1 MSATAR
7 AGWLALLAAVTI
19 PHLTVSLG
27 SGGLSVLMPLLQRD
41 LGLSTVQVGVLAGAR
56 FTGLIALSIPA
67 AAMVTRLG
75 LRRSVV
81 FLQVGFGL
89 TTAALAAASGPM
101 TALLAVAASSA
112 FFAAV
117 NPATTTAVVVRFPM
131 FMRAQAMNTKQMGVP
146 LGTLLAA
153 LILPAASA
161 IVGWRGAFVVVAGLS
176 LVSAAVTWV
185 LYTEG
190 AGDGAATAVARPQ
203 RTTPWGLL
211 RHRPIVMMTAL
222 QAIMMGAQVSMLAY
236 LMVFLVGRG
245 VPLGVAAGYM
255 ALLQL
260 TGVCGRMLWGVL
272 ADHVFDNRRRPALAS
287 AVAASMVG
295 VAALAVLPEAAP
307 GWMLASVSVLLG
319 LGLMAYA
326 GMIELVRAELVVP
339 EATAAATGIAYT
351 LGSFGGVAGPPLVGL
366 IAEYHGYPTAWA
378 AIAAALVVAI
388 VLALLVAEPQRA
400 TQVGAAVV
408 EAAP

>member
-1 MSATAR
+1 MKATTRTA
-7 AGWLALLAAVTI
+7 WLAMLAAVTI

-41 LGLSTVQVGVLAGAR
+41 LGLSTVLVGVLGGAR

-81 FLQVGFGL
+81 LLQVGFAL
-89 TTAALAAASGPM
+89 TSAALAAASGPL

-153 LILPAASA
+153 VILPPASA
-161 IVGWRGAFVVVAGLS
+161 VVGWRGAFLIVAGLS
-176 LVSAAVTWV
+176 LLAAAITSA
-185 LYTEG
+185 LYSEDSK
-190 AGDGAATAVARPQ
+190 DGAAAAIVQSSA
-203 RTTPWGLL
+203 TTPWGLL
-211 RHRPIVMMTAL
+211 RHRPIAMMTGL
-222 QAIMMGAQVSMLAY
+222 QAIMMGSQVSMLAY

-245 VPLGVAAGYM
+245 IPLGVAAGYM

-272 ADHVFDNRRRPALAS
+272 AERVFDNRRRPALVS
-287 AVAASMVG
+287 AVASSMAG
-295 VAALAVLPEAAP
+295 VAALAVLPHSAP
-307 GWMLASVSVLLG
+307 GWMLASVSILLG

-326 GMIELVRAELVVP
+326 GMIELVRAELVAP
-339 EATAAATGIAYT
+339 EVTAAATGISYT
-351 LGSFGGVAGPPLVGL
+351 LGSIGALAGPPLVGL
-366 IAEYHGYPTAWA
+366 IAEQHGFPAAWA
-378 AIAAALVVAI
+378 AIAGALVIAT
-388 VLALLVAEPQRA
+388 VLAMLVAEPQ
-400 TQVGAAVV
+400 GPS
-408 EAAP
+408 EAGT